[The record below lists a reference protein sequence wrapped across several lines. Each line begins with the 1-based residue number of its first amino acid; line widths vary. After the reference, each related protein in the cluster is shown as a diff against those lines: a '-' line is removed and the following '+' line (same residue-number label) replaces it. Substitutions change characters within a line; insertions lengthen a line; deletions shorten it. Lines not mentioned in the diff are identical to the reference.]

1 MVPCVVMLC
10 WYGTISMGCAVLSI
24 TLVMVWG
31 DDPCDG
37 MCFGVLCCVVLC
49 CVVLCCGP
57 VLYVDAV
64 LCYAVLVWCDAIQ
77 YDACDVVRCEWRGVV

>member
-1 MVPCVVMLC
+1 MPCVVMLC

-49 CVVLCCGP
+49 CVVLCC
-57 VLYVDAV
+57 VVV
-64 LCYAVLVWCDAIQ
+64 QCCMSMLCCVTQCWYGVMQYNTMHAMWCG
-77 YDACDVVRCEWRGVV
+77 VSGVV